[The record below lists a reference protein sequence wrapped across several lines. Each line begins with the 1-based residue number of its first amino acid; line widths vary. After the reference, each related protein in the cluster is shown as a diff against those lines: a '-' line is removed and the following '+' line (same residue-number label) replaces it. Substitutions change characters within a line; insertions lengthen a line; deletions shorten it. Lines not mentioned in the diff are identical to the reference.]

1 MPLMCSVCKSSI
13 HWNKEEDKYP
23 CYVCEVEDTEVAQC
37 LKISPRQSTWGSSSS
52 PRIRLDIPK
61 EEQMKFQVVESV
73 SYDRMQEVEA
83 VSMEEA
89 IKLAKEYNDW
99 EGPIHWEYNY
109 EAYEVTE

>member
-1 MPLMCSVCKSSI
+1 
-13 HWNKEEDKYP
+13 
-23 CYVCEVEDTEVAQC
+23 
-37 LKISPRQSTWGSSSS
+37 
-52 PRIRLDIPK
+52 
-61 EEQMKFQVVESV
+61 MKFQVVESV